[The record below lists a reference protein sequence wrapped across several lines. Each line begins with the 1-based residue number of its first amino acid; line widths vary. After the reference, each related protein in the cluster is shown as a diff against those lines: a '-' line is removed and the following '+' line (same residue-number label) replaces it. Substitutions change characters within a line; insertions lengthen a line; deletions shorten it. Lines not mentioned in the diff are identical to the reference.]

1 MVRHGRDEYIHEYFK
16 RFKDIKNR
24 CFNLTL
30 SEKDLADFALAGLR
44 SNYREKL
51 DGSSFYSLNQFQV
64 RALSQEANIKKKKMS
79 TSPIVQIHIFVGGMA
94 QSML

>member
-1 MVRHGRDEYIHEYFK
+1 
-16 RFKDIKNR
+16 
-24 CFNLTL
+24 LTL
-30 SEKDLADFALAGLR
+30 SEKDLADLALTGLR

-64 RALSQEANIKKKKMS
+64 RACQEANIKKKKMS